1 MRVFRRTLIALLLTL
16 AATVPARAQT
26 WLSVEGG
33 LAGAGIGFEE
43 PLPQLGIR
51 VAGVKPHAFNVD
63 FSVALFPT
71 VVAEGG
77 LIAIPDLDIG
87 YAVPAGDQV
96 RIMARVGG
104 SALADVVGEGGAGA
118 IPGYN
123 VGVGALARIG
133 PRAAFRFDYTYRR
146 LIEDGESYPVSSV
159 SLGIA
164 WTP

>member
-1 MRVFRRTLIALLLTL
+1 MRALRHTLIALLLTL
-16 AATVPARAQT
+16 AATAPAGAQT

-51 VAGVKPHAFNVD
+51 VAGAKPNGLNLD

-71 VVAEGG
+71 LLAEGG

-87 YAVPAGDQV
+87 YAVPVGDQV

-104 SALADVVGEGGAGA
+104 SALAGVAGEGAGA

-133 PRAAFRFDYTYRR
+133 PRTAFRFDYTYRR
-146 LIEDGESYPVSSV
+146 LIEDGESYPVSSLT
-159 SLGIA
+159 LGIA
-164 WTP
+164 WAP